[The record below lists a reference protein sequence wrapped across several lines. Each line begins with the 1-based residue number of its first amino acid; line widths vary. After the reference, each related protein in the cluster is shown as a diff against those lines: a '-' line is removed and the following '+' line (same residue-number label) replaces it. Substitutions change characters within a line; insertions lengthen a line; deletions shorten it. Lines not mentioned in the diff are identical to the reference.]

1 MAAGLGGEDCQ
12 AGGRRGAGSDHDADR
27 LPQVRRPHPHRPLLP
42 GPVLTGG
49 LGRYVPREWMLV
61 DAYTAANRG
70 DYSEIKALHN
80 LFKKPYDEQPEL
92 EVRSP
97 LP

>member
-1 MAAGLGGEDCQ
+1 
-12 AGGRRGAGSDHDADR
+12 
-27 LPQVRRPHPHRPLLP
+27 
-42 GPVLTGG
+42 VLTGG

-70 DYSEIKALHN
+70 DYTEIKALHN